1 MVPEIEDMPRR
12 NLPLSVT
19 EDALITVAMAL
30 YADDMARAN
39 DDDGRMC
46 AGHTT
51 PSVIVKRGCEV
62 RGKLYSMTV
71 TVTMTPEN
79 A

>member
-12 NLPLSVT
+12 NLPLSIT
-19 EDALITVAMAL
+19 DDALITVAMAL
-30 YADDMARAN
+30 YAGDMAGA

-46 AGHTT
+46 AEHTT
-51 PSVIVKRGCEV
+51 PTVIVKRGCEV
-62 RGKLYSMTV
+62 RGRSYSMTV